1 MILNASSIGVSH
13 PRRWETPFFF
23 FAQRFPLV
31 QRSPATVPEALRG
44 CGFASCPRL
53 QVLARCGFLLHW
65 GAAPL
70 SPSSHFDAEGNAHMV
85 DVSGKPIT
93 VREATAQGEL
103 VMRSAT
109 AEMIRNGTARKGD
122 VLGVARLAAIQATK
136 LTQQLIPLCHAIPI
150 ESVGVDFDW
159 PRPENQAS
167 ESRETAVL
175 RCLVTVRTSA
185 KTGVEMEAMT
195 GASVA
200 CLTVYDMVK
209 SVDREVSI
217 GPIELLAKSGGK
229 SGDFRRQSP

>member
-1 MILNASSIGVSH
+1 
-13 PRRWETPFFF
+13 
-23 FAQRFPLV
+23 
-31 QRSPATVPEALRG
+31 
-44 CGFASCPRL
+44 
-53 QVLARCGFLLHW
+53 
-65 GAAPL
+65 L

-93 VREATAQGEL
+93 VREATAKGEL

-109 AEMIRNGTARKGD
+109 AEMIRAGTARKGD

-150 ESVGVDFDW
+150 ESVAVDFDW
-159 PRPENQAS
+159 PHTNAREQANARERADTHEPADTPEAGTL
-167 ESRETAVL
+167 ETAVLRRAVL
-175 RCLVTVRTSA
+175 RCLVTVRTTA

-229 SGDFRRQSP
+229 SGDFRRPSP

>member
-1 MILNASSIGVSH
+1 M
-13 PRRWETPFFF
+13 
-23 FAQRFPLV
+23 
-31 QRSPATVPEALRG
+31 
-44 CGFASCPRL
+44 
-53 QVLARCGFLLHW
+53 
-65 GAAPL
+65 
-70 SPSSHFDAEGNAHMV
+70 SPSSHFDAEGKAHMV

-93 VREATAQGEL
+93 VREATARGEL
-103 VMRSAT
+103 LMRSAT
-109 AEMIRNGTARKGD
+109 AAMIRDGTARKGD

-150 ESVGVDFDW
+150 ESVGVEFEW
-159 PRPENQAS
+159 PDADSPQSATAQ
-167 ESRETAVL
+167 TAVL
-175 RCLVTVRTSA
+175 RCLVTVRTTA

-229 SGDFRRQSP
+229 SGDFRRHSP